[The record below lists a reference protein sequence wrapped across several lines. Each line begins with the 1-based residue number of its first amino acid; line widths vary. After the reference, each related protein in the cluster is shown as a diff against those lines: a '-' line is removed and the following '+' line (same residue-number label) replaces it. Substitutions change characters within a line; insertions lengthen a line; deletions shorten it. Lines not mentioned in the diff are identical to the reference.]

1 MRRLAVIACLAA
13 APILGRAHQDRPVFR
28 ADANAVLV
36 DVSVTDGRTSVA
48 NLTPADFIVL
58 DNGVQQTVTEL
69 DFGRLP
75 MDVRIVFD
83 TSGSVSDAQLAK
95 HVHAMTQVGA
105 ALKPGDRC
113 EAWAFAR
120 HMVDVVPLSDP
131 PIDAHL
137 SRSGSDGTSFFDA
150 VSVAMI
156 TVPRPGRRQLTIVLT
171 DGYDTSSFF
180 DGPALARAAQHTD
193 AVVYAVSPPAPAVS
207 SGMSI
212 TLPPSVAGAG
222 NVIMTHPP
230 PSAATAGSATRV
242 LEALAKTTG
251 GRLLTLDNKGD
262 IGASFLKAIEEF
274 RQSYLLRY
282 RPEGVTSEGWHT
294 LAVSVRSAKKY
305 TVRAKQGY
313 EGGK

>member
-1 MRRLAVIACLAA
+1 MRRLAVVVCFVAG
-13 APILGRAHQDRPVFR
+13 PILGSAQQERPVFR
-28 ADANAVLV
+28 ADASAVLV
-36 DVSVTDGRTSVA
+36 DVSVTDGRSSVA
-48 NLTPADFIVL
+48 NLTPADFELL
-58 DNGVQQTVTEL
+58 DNGVKQTVTDL
-69 DFGRLP
+69 DFGHLP

-105 ALKPGDRC
+105 VLKPGDRC

-120 HMVDVVPLSDP
+120 HMVDIVPLSDP
-131 PIDAHL
+131 PIDAHVT
-137 SRSGSDGTSFFDA
+137 RSGSDGTSFFDA

-156 TVPRPGRRQLTIVLT
+156 TIPRPGRRQLTIVLT

-180 DGPALARAAQHTD
+180 DGPALTRAAQRSD
-193 AVVYAVSPPAPAVS
+193 AVVYVVAPPSISVS
-207 SGMSI
+207 SA
-212 TLPPSVAGAG
+212 TPSFSVRSGSG
-222 NVIMTHPP
+222 SVTMIGGG
-230 PSAATAGSATRV
+230 TAVGTSGGSATKV
-242 LEALAKTTG
+242 LDALARTTG
-251 GRLLTLDNKGD
+251 GRMLTLDKNGD

-282 RPEGVTSEGWHT
+282 RPEGVAPEGWHT
-294 LAVSVRSAKKY
+294 LTVSVRGSKKY